1 MPAII
6 QRTQSPQMA
15 QRVENTIAE
24 INKQIDMIQRDI
36 SMRKITDVSSA
47 KQAIALKQ
55 AKIKELRQYTTR
67 TPVNVR
73 DSKNK
78 YRTFNVPYT
87 ATAKIKPRRRR
98 PRRSRPVPKK
108 SSIQSKMMAQKNRLQ
123 QARSVRAPRK
133 SISKLPKAKS
143 KRKIVIP
150 RRRTRGRRMTKA
162 QANFRRRMAMAKSR
176 QRMKRRTRARRAM
189 GPTRSKGSRRAKQ
202 IDKAIRARSIRKSR
216 RKSRFRKNPRANRA
230 LRTVRKRTSMAK
242 RSNTAKSLQAER
254 MKLRRNLMRRKAEAS
269 KVKQQ
274 ARAKARRA
282 RKAFA
287 KTKVAKNLKKSK
299 IAKRLTKVRFNKS
312 KVKAKKKKAKR
323 RLKKLRRRFRFGQAN
338 IGMIRRDARLGEEM
352 RMLQYAISQAEH
364 EDNQLGAL
372 FGRLAQEEANLVQ
385 QLYMDEENFGST
397 RPRHSRVARQP
408 QASSGKLFYDAREF
422 NTFAHRVA
430 MDSGGV
436 PTPAFKQLLT
446 TFNNRISNGQY
457 MDTNRAK
464 KAFMQE
470 VVSKRGVYFTRSITP
485 QQQAQARQLGIL
497 TVQKNRM
504 AKSTPDIRQVTASRR
519 AFYEQQRVAEDAR
532 TKAATKSAEVEKQ
545 LAGFFPRT
553 RSAMERMTR

>member
-15 QRVENTIAE
+15 QRVEGTIAE

-36 SMRKITDVSSA
+36 SMRKVTDVSSA

-73 DSKNK
+73 DSKNR

-98 PRRSRPVPKK
+98 PQRSRPVPKK

-123 QARSVRAPRK
+123 QARNVRAPRK
-133 SISKLPKAKS
+133 SISKLPKIKS
-143 KRKIVIP
+143 KRKIVP
-150 RRRTRGRRMTKA
+150 RRRRMSKA
-162 QANFRRRMAMAKSR
+162 QIAMLK
-176 QRMKRRTRARRAM
+176 KRRRARRAM
-189 GPTRSKGSRRAKQ
+189 GPTRSKGSQRAKRM
-202 IDKAIRARSIRKSR
+202 DKARRARSIMKSR
-216 RKSRFRKNPRANRA
+216 MKSRFRKNPRANRA
-230 LRTVRKRTSMAK
+230 LRTVRTRTSMAK
-242 RSNTAKSLQAER
+242 RTNKAKSLQAER
-254 MKLRRNLMRRKAEAS
+254 MKLRRNLMRRKTEAS

-282 RKAFA
+282 RKAISRS
-287 KTKVAKNLKKSK
+287 KVAKNIKKSK
-299 IAKRLTKVRFNKS
+299 IANRLTKVRLNKS
-312 KVKAKKKKAKR
+312 KVKSRRKKAKR
-323 RLKKLRRRFRFGQAN
+323 KLKKLRRRFRFGQAN
-338 IGMIRRDARLGEEM
+338 IGMIRRDAQLGEEM

-364 EDNQLGAL
+364 EDHQLAAL
-372 FGRLAQEEANLVQ
+372 FGQLAQEEANLVQ

-397 RPRHSRVARQP
+397 RPKNLRVKRQP

-422 NTFAHRVA
+422 NAFAHRLA
-430 MDSGGV
+430 MDSDGV
-436 PTPAFKQLLT
+436 PTPEFKQLLT
-446 TFNNRISNGQY
+446 VFNNRISNGQF
-457 MDTNRAK
+457 MDTNQAK
-464 KAFMQE
+464 RAFMNE
-470 VVSKRGVYFTRSITP
+470 IISKRGMYFTRSVTP
-485 QQQAQARQLGIL
+485 RQQAQARQLGIL

-504 AKSTPDIRQVTASRR
+504 AKSTPDIRKVTASRR

-545 LAGFFPRT
+545 LAGLFPRT

>member
-15 QRVENTIAE
+15 QRVEGTIAE

-108 SSIQSKMMAQKNRLQ
+108 SSVQSKMMAQKNRLQ

-133 SISKLPKAKS
+133 SISKLPKVKS
-143 KRKIVIP
+143 KRKLAIP
-150 RRRTRGRRMTKA
+150 RRRTR
-162 QANFRRRMAMAKSR
+162 RRRRRGLNDDAGSDAKYR
-176 QRMKRRTRARRAM
+176 ADRARRRRARRAM
-189 GPTRSKGSRRAKQ
+189 GPTRSKGSQRAKRM
-202 IDKAIRARSIRKSR
+202 DKAIRARKIMKSR
-216 RKSRFRKNPRANRA
+216 MKSRFRKNPRANRA
-230 LRTVRKRTSMAK
+230 LRTVRTRTSMAK
-242 RSNTAKSLQAER
+242 RTNKTKSLQAER
-254 MKLRRNLMRRKAEAS
+254 MRLRRNLSRRKAEAS

-282 RKAFA
+282 RKAISR
-287 KTKVAKNLKKSK
+287 TKVAKNIKKSK
-299 IAKRLTKVRFNKS
+299 IANRLTKVRLNKS
-312 KVKAKKKKAKR
+312 KVKSRRKKAKR
-323 RLKKLRRRFRFGQAN
+323 KLKKLRRRFRFGQAN
-338 IGMIRRDARLGEEM
+338 IGMIRRDAQLGEEM

-364 EDNQLGAL
+364 EDNQLAAL
-372 FGRLAQEEANLVQ
+372 FGQLAQEEANLVQ

-397 RPRHSRVARQP
+397 RPKNLRVKRQP

-422 NTFAHRVA
+422 NAFAHRLA
-430 MDSGGV
+430 MDSDGV
-436 PTPAFKQLLT
+436 PTPEFKQLLT
-446 TFNNRISNGQY
+446 VFNNRISNGQF
-457 MDTNRAK
+457 MDTNQAK
-464 KAFMQE
+464 RAFMNE
-470 VVSKRGVYFTRSITP
+470 IISKRGMYFTRSVTP
-485 QQQAQARQLGIL
+485 RQQAQARQLGIL

-504 AKSTPDIRQVTASRR
+504 AKSTPDIRKVTASRR

-545 LAGFFPRT
+545 LAGLFPRT